1 MRRSLLANSLVIIL
15 ALVVLVAGG
24 LLMIRG
30 RSRGATISVSPTI
43 LVAGS
48 VVSVRGTGF
57 SPHLAG
63 ELRLSGSPGRV
74 VAVKTGIA
82 GGFSVRFTVP
92 DTLAAGGYSIVADVG
107 GRSAS
112 ASVEIGPPVGSPA
125 AGSDAPVLVA
135 AGDIASCS
143 SGGDEKTASLVETIA
158 GTVLAVGDLAYNS
171 GSTKDFATCYDP
183 SWGKFSDRTRPVP
196 GNHEYGT
203 PGAAGYFNYWT
214 AASGGIVK
222 SYYAFGVAG
231 WRVYALN
238 SNCEFIGGCQEG
250 SPEQAWLAADLQTH
264 PTECVVAYW
273 HHPLFSSG
281 VHGNNPVMVDMYRT
295 LYDAGAEIV
304 INGHDHDYERF
315 APQDAAARGDPVFG
329 VREFVVGT
337 GGKQHYHFHEI
348 RANSEVRNQPTN
360 GVLKLTL
367 GSGTYRWQFIPV
379 NGETFTD
386 SGSGACHGS
395 PPPGWTPPYVRPTPA
410 PSGTAA
416 PVPSESDPS

>member
-1 MRRSLLANSLVIIL
+1 MRRSPFITSLLIVSALLVL
-15 ALVVLVAGG
+15 AAGG
-24 LLMIRG
+24 LLILRG
-30 RSRGATISVSPTI
+30 RSGASISVRPPV
-43 LVAGS
+43 LMAGGVVA
-48 VVSVRGTGF
+48 VRGTGF

-63 ELRLSGSPGRV
+63 ELRLSGRPERIV
-74 VAVKTGIA
+74 PVKTGVA
-82 GGFSVRFTVP
+82 GGFSVRFSVP
-92 DTLAAGGYSIVADVG
+92 DTLAAGRYPVVAEVG
-107 GRSAS
+107 DRSAS
-112 ASVEIGPPVGSPA
+112 AFVEIRTPVGSPA

-158 GTVLAVGDLAYNS
+158 GTVLAVGDLAYDS
-171 GSTKDFATCYDP
+171 GSAKDFATCYDP
-183 SWGKFSDRTRPVP
+183 SWGKFKDRTRPVP

-203 PGAAGYFNYWT
+203 PGAAGYFNYW
-214 AASGGIVK
+214 AAVSGGIVK
-222 SYYAFGVAG
+222 SYYAYGVAG

-238 SNCEFIGGCQEG
+238 SNCDFIGGCQDG
-250 SPEQAWLAADLQTH
+250 SPEQAWLAADLQSH

-281 VHGNNPVMVDMYRT
+281 VHGNNGVMVDIYRT

-315 APQDAAARGDPVFG
+315 APQDAAARADPVYG

-379 NGETFTD
+379 NGETFPD

-395 PPPGWTPPYVRPTPA
+395 PPPGWTPPYVSPTPA
-410 PSGTAA
+410 PSESGA
-416 PVPSESDPS
+416 PAPSESDPS